1 MKSSHEKTETH
12 TQRGACTPTPII
24 KLKPQSRT
32 NISIAYKLSELAI
45 YSKEILPFSN
55 IYDK

>member
-1 MKSSHEKTETH
+1 MKSSHEKMEAH
-12 TQRGACTPTPII
+12 TQRHAHPHQII
-24 KLKPQSRT
+24 NLKSQSRR
-32 NISIAYKLSELAI
+32 NIAIAYKLSELAI